1 VISLSGMWLR
11 DVIWWVRNRRSVL
24 RILAVQYCEIARHM
38 HEMSQLRSEVEKNSL
53 EYSRNLRDLIVKFR
67 IALEDPADDEI
78 RDRLDEAIRDLDD
91 EVARQEEHI
100 VS

>member
-1 VISLSGMWLR
+1 MWLR

-24 RILAVQYCEIARHM
+24 RILAVQYCEIARHAQ
-38 HEMSQLRSEVEKNSL
+38 EMQKLRSEVEYNSL
-53 EYSRNLRDLIVKFR
+53 EYSRSLRDLIVQFR
-67 IALEDPADDEI
+67 IAIERAEDDEI

>member
-1 VISLSGMWLR
+1 MWLR

-24 RILAVQYCEIARHM
+24 RILAVQYCEIARHAQ
-38 HEMSQLRSEVEKNSL
+38 EMIQLRSEVEYNSL

>member
-1 VISLSGMWLR
+1 
-11 DVIWWVRNRRSVL
+11 VIWWVRNRRSVL
-24 RILAVQYCEIARHM
+24 RILATQYCEIARHM
-38 HEMSQLRSEVEKNSL
+38 HEMGELRSEVERNSL

-67 IALEDPADDEI
+67 IALEEPADDEI

-100 VS
+100 VQ